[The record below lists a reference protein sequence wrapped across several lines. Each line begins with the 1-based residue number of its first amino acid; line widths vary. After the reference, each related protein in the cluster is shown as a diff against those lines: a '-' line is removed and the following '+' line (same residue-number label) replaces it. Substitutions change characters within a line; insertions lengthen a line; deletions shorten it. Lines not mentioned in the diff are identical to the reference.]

1 MSLPGILSV
10 QITKKIFF
18 FPFFPFQDSGL
29 VIIAVDV
36 ACGGG

>member
-10 QITKKIFF
+10 QITKNIF

-29 VIIAVDV
+29 VVIAVDV

>member
-10 QITKKIFF
+10 QITKKFF

-29 VIIAVDV
+29 VVIAVDV